1 MGVIIHYDFRKKERQ
16 REMEEIQ
23 NRVSQ
28 RLMEYVQNPNYYAD
42 EKISDEIHED
52 NLRYI
57 ELEKEEMEWG
67 GKDKWVEFY

>member
-28 RLMEYVQNPNYYAD
+28 RLMEYTQNPNYYAD
-42 EKISDEIHED
+42 ERISDEIHKD

-57 ELEKEEMEWG
+57 ELEKEEIEWG
-67 GKDKWVEFY
+67 GKDKWVELY

>member
-16 REMEEIQ
+16 KEMEEIQ

-42 EKISDEIHED
+42 EKISDEINKD

-57 ELEKEEMEWG
+57 ELEKEEIEWG
-67 GKDKWVEFY
+67 GKDKWVELY

>member
-67 GKDKWVEFY
+67 GKDKWVELY

>member
-23 NRVSQ
+23 DRVSQ
-28 RLMEYVQNPNYYAD
+28 RLMEYIQNPNYYAD
-42 EKISDEIHED
+42 EKISDEIHKD

-57 ELEKEEMEWG
+57 ELEKEEIEWG
-67 GKDKWVEFY
+67 GKDKWVELY

>member
-28 RLMEYVQNPNYYAD
+28 RLMEYIQNPNYYED
-42 EKISDEIHED
+42 EKISDEIHKD

-57 ELEKEEMEWG
+57 ELEKEEIEWG
-67 GKDKWVEFY
+67 GKDKWVELY

>member
-16 REMEEIQ
+16 KEMEEIQ

-28 RLMEYVQNPNYYAD
+28 RLMEYIQNPNYYAD
-42 EKISDEIHED
+42 EKISDELPKD

-57 ELEKEEMEWG
+57 ELEKEEIEWG
-67 GKDKWVEFY
+67 GKDKWVELY